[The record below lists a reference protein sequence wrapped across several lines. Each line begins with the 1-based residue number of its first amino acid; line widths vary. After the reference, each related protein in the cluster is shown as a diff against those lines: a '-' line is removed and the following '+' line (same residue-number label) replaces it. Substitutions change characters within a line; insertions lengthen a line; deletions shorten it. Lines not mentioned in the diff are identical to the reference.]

1 MDKYARIQIVMTFIA
16 GAGIFGFLVFVTRM
30 IYLKLRS
37 LISRMSTRQSGSVS
51 FQLLKKSAFL
61 ALFVDHGMGYRP
73 LWIVNAILAAIA
85 ATASYAIREKKE
97 K

>member
-1 MDKYARIQIVMTFIA
+1 MDKYARIQIIMTFIA

-30 IYLKLRS
+30 IHFKIKKFDGLA
-37 LISRMSTRQSGSVS
+37 
-51 FQLLKKSAFL
+51 KKSAFL

-85 ATASYAIREKKE
+85 ATASYAIRGKKE